1 MAFIHTIPP
10 DEAAGVLRELYDADI
25 AGDGAVANHTRA
37 LSLRPD
43 VVAAWRALSRTIRG
57 HLDPRRY
64 ELVTTLVA
72 ARLRCS
78 Y

>member
-1 MAFIHTIPP
+1 MAFIRTIPP
-10 DEAAGVLRELYDADI
+10 DDAAGALRELYDAEI
-25 AGDGAVANHTRA
+25 ASGGAVGNHTRA

-43 VVAAWRALSRTIRG
+43 VIAAWRAVSKTIRG

-64 ELVTTLVA
+64 ELITTVVA